1 MIRCLDGQSSSSFDT
16 EGQFVAFAQPIYEKN
31 FKASV
36 ISVSPVEANNVVQ
49 DAIEG
54 VLLVTADLQ
63 SVVAPFRQAREKDMI
78 LMSAATCIAVLV
90 ILVIVVYWMQSV

>member
-1 MIRCLDGQSSSSFDT
+1 M
-16 EGQFVAFAQPIYEKN
+16 
-31 FKASV
+31 

-90 ILVIVVYWMQSV
+90 ILVIVVYWMRPFKKLVQQIDRAGGGRIEG